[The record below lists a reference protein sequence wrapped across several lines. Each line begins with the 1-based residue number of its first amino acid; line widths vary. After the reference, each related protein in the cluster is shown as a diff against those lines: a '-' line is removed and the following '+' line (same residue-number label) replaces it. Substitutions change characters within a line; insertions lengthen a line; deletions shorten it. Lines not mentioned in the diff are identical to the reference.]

1 MALFDVIDD
10 IAKKQILKTETG
22 DNRIFGVVIGKVV
35 NNYDEEMPGRVC
47 VMVPVRNAK
56 GTSEE
61 EAGQLKWAR
70 VAMLSSGKEW
80 GHYFLPEV
88 GDQVLLAFEQGNIEK
103 PYVIGC
109 LPLDKDQFLK
119 KAADERNQY
128 KKIVTRHGSSIIF
141 EDHFKKE
148 GEEGEEGDQDKITI
162 HTARSSHQ
170 IVLNNENNTILISDK
185 DGKNKIRI
193 KTEEEK
199 GAMEIEAE
207 KKLTIKVGEIE
218 LIMNGQSGA
227 GTTVFKTGKFEVNA
241 QDNMLLSAENGT
253 VNIKGTNVKL
263 AASAGMN
270 VQSDGM
276 TKISGATVS
285 VG

>member
-22 DNRIFGVVIGKVV
+22 DNRIIGVVIGKVV

-47 VMVPVRNAK
+47 VMVPTRNAK
-56 GTSEE
+56 GTGEE

-80 GHYFLPEV
+80 GHYFLPEA

-109 LPLDKDQFLK
+109 LPLDKNQFLK
-119 KAADERNQY
+119 KAVDEKNQY

-141 EDHFKKE
+141 EDHFKRE

-162 HTARSSHQ
+162 YTAGSSHK
-170 IVLNNENNTILISDK
+170 IVLDNEKHTILISDK
-185 DGKNKIRI
+185 GEKNKIRI

-199 GAMEIEAE
+199 GAVEIEAE
-207 KKLTIKVGEIE
+207 RKLAIKVGEIE
-218 LIMNGQSGA
+218 LTMNGQSGA
-227 GTTVFKTGKFEVNA
+227 GTTILKTGKFEVKA

-253 VNIKGTNVKL
+253 VTVKGTNVEL
-263 AASAGMN
+263 EASAGMN
-270 VQSDGM
+270 VRSDGM